1 MSCNGCRVLRKGCSS
16 SCVLRP
22 CIQWIESATAQAN
35 ATAFVAK
42 FFGRSTLLSLLSS
55 VPLRHRPAAFRS
67 LLYEACG
74 RTINPVGGATGLLWM
89 GWWQLCLEAVETVL
103 CGGTI
108 RPLLAEV
115 SGIATAIALP
125 GWHQKKK
132 RKSSDQLGERSSPA
146 NGGHYLSLSTSSD
159 SSVTMTSTTGDESET
174 SAAKKPTLLKLFE

>member
-22 CIQWIESATAQAN
+22 CIQWIESAAAQAN

-55 VPLRHRPAAFRS
+55 VPLRHRPAVFRS

-115 SGIATAIALP
+115 SGIATANYALP
-125 GWHQKKK
+125 GWHQKKRK
-132 RKSSDQLGERSSPA
+132 RSDRMDERSPA
-146 NGGHYLSLSTSSD
+146 NDGHYLSLSTSSD
-159 SSVTMTSTTGDESET
+159 SSVTMTCTTGEESET